1 MPKIKFQAVLL
12 IFLMLL
18 SLFSCGGDSSPPLDK
33 IKASLKNVKDCS
45 VILDNMDVKGNIFKD
60 YFHKYRI
67 IQGEDSRK
75 TDFLKVP
82 STTFNQYKS
91 YLNMTIWSKKDGIV
105 SDTVEP
111 PGYNYVGN
119 RNYGEWRTDSSGQSF
134 WAFYGKYR
142 LFSDLLSGPVYRRDY
157 DSFRNYRSRNKYKPY
172 YGSKKQYGT
181 SGSFTKKKKPDF
193 YKRKVAKSK
202 SSFSSKVNKRIGR
215 TRTST
220 RSRSKGIGK

>member
-1 MPKIKFQAVLL
+1 MLKFKFPATLL
-12 IFLMLL
+12 ILIPLL
-18 SLFSCGGDSSPPLDK
+18 LYSCGGEPSPPLNQ
-33 IKASLKNVKDCS
+33 IKASLKDVKDCS
-45 VILDNMDVKGNIFKD
+45 VILDDMDVKGNIFKD

-75 TDFLKVP
+75 TDLLEVP
-82 STTFNQYKS
+82 KTAFNQYKS

-105 SDTVEP
+105 SDAVGP

-119 RNYGEWRTDSSGQSF
+119 RHYGEWRTNSSGQSF
-134 WAFYGKYR
+134 WAFYGQYR
-142 LFSDLLSGPVYRRDY
+142 LFSDLLGGPVYRRDY
-157 DSFRNYRSRNKYKPY
+157 DSYRNYRSSNKYKPY
-172 YGSKKQYGT
+172 YGSKNQYGT
-181 SGSFTKKKKPDF
+181 SGSFTRKQKPNF
-193 YKRKVAKSK
+193 YKRKAAISK